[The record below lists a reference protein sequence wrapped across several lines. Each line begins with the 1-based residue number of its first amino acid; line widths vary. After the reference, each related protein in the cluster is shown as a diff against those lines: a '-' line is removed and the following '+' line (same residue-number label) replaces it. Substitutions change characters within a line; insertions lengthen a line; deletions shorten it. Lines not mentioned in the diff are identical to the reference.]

1 MYIIDIISGDAPACQ
16 LECGHQKGG
25 RYFCWVCNIDGKLA
39 NDVAHLLNT
48 KTFSM
53 EDRLQDA
60 KNTTAG
66 RNGVKEK
73 KTNFYADL
81 KREDIILELHER
93 EV

>member
-1 MYIIDIISGDAPACQ
+1 
-16 LECGHQKGG
+16 
-25 RYFCWVCNIDGKLA
+25 
-39 NDVAHLLNT
+39 
-48 KTFSM
+48 M

-60 KNTTAG
+60 RNTTAG